1 MPKIYLDNMEYQLTI
16 NKTRNRGI
24 SLKFYYPNEIIANA
38 NYRLT
43 NDFIINQI
51 FQNKDKIIKKFLK
64 LIEQANKLKFEY
76 LLSDQKIWLFG

>member
-51 FQNKDKIIKKFLK
+51 FQK
-64 LIEQANKLKFEY
+64 QR
-76 LLSDQKIWLFG
+76 